1 MSATPDTAIGSV
13 HTGDEP
19 GIREIDTG
27 APPTR
32 FARGWHCLGLVEE
45 FDDGQPHSIHIF
57 GTKLVVWVTRAGGDE
72 VKVNVL
78 DAYCRHMGGDLS
90 QGSIKDDG
98 NVACPFHGWLW
109 KGNGRCA
116 GVPYAKRNPKLA
128 KTRSWPTMIR
138 NAQVFV
144 YNDPE
149 GDPPPEDCII
159 PALDEVGSSE
169 WTGWTWNRI
178 VIEGANCREIIDNVV
193 DMAHFYYVH
202 FALPDYFKNV
212 FEGETAAQYMN
223 SHGRPDVTLGT
234 NYGDSR
240 LESIAAYYGP
250 SYMLNPM
257 IQYYGGYAVE
267 TILTN
272 CHYPIDANSFV
283 LMYGVMAKVPE
294 GLTAEQADK
303 MAKKISAGVEVG
315 FLQDV
320 EIWKHKT
327 RIDNPLLVEEDGPV
341 YQLRRWYEQF
351 YVDKADVSEEMTG
364 RFEYEIDTEKALE
377 SWGVEIEENLRL
389 QREAKDAENASEA
402 ADSTGTSEKAEV

>member
-1 MSATPDTAIGSV
+1 MTTTPQSAGSMPRDDDIDV
-13 HTGDEP
+13 
-19 GIREIDTG
+19 REIDTG
-27 APPTR
+27 AVPTR
-32 FARGWHCLGLVEE
+32 FARGWHCIGLVDE
-45 FDDGQPHSIHIF
+45 FTDGKPHSVQIF
-57 GTKLVVWVTRAGGDE
+57 GTKLVVWASGDGDDVE
-72 VKVNVL
+72 INVL
-78 DAYCRHMGGDLS
+78 DAFCRHMGADLS
-90 QGSIKDDG
+90 QGSVKDG
-98 NVACPFHGWLW
+98 NVACPFHGWRW

-128 KTRSWPTMIR
+128 KTRAWPTMTR
-138 NAQVFV
+138 NGQVFV

-149 GDPPPEDCII
+149 GNPPPDDCII
-159 PALDEVGSSE
+159 PELAEVGSDE
-169 WTGWTWNRI
+169 WTPWTWNRI
-178 VIEGANCREIIDNVV
+178 VIEGSNCREIIDNVV

-212 FEGETAAQYMN
+212 FEGEIAAQYMN

-257 IQYYGGYAVE
+257 VQYYGDFAVE

-294 GLTAEQADK
+294 GLSSEQAAK
-303 MAKKISAGVEVG
+303 MAKKITAGVEVG

-351 YVDKADVSEEMTG
+351 YVDTADVTEEMTQ
-364 RFEYEIDTEKALE
+364 RFEYEIDTAKALE
-377 SWGVEIEENLRL
+377 SWGVEIEENLRI
-389 QREAKDAENASEA
+389 QEEAKVNEA
-402 ADSTGTSEKAEV
+402 QSGSSEKAEV

>member
-1 MSATPDTAIGSV
+1 MGLTAETVAPEDSGV
-13 HTGDEP
+13 
-19 GIREIDTG
+19 REIDTG
-27 APPTR
+27 TPPTR
-32 FARGWHCLGLVEE
+32 FARGWHCLGLVGE
-45 FDDGQPHSIHIF
+45 FTDGTPHSVQIF
-57 GTKLVVWVTRAGGDE
+57 GTKLVVWADTSGE
-72 VKVNVL
+72 IQVL

-90 QGSIKDDG
+90 QGSVKGD

-128 KTRSWPTMIR
+128 KTRAWPTMIR
-138 NAQVFV
+138 NGQVFV
-144 YNDPE
+144 YHDPE
-149 GDPPPEDCII
+149 GNPPPEDCII
-159 PALDEVGSSE
+159 PALDEVNSSE
-169 WTGWTWNRI
+169 WTSWTWNRI

-193 DMAHFYYVH
+193 DMAHFFYVH

-212 FEGETAAQYMN
+212 FEGQTAAQYMN
-223 SHGRPDVTLGT
+223 SHGRPDITLGT
-234 NYGDSR
+234 AYGDTR

-250 SYMLNPM
+250 SYMINPM
-257 IQYYGGYAVE
+257 VQYYGGYAVE

-283 LMYGVMAKVPE
+283 LMYGVMAKIPE
-294 GLTAEQADK
+294 GLSPEQADK
-303 MAKKISAGVEVG
+303 MAKKITAGIEVG

-351 YVDKADVSEEMTG
+351 YVDAADVTDDMTQ
-364 RFEYEIDTEKALE
+364 RFEYEIDTAKAVE
-377 SWGVEIEENLRL
+377 SWNIEVADNIRRREEQEAVE
-389 QREAKDAENASEA
+389 KDGAETAAAEHAS
-402 ADSTGTSEKAEV
+402 ADSRI